1 MTSGP
6 PYHED
11 LPRIAAEG
19 FQLAD
24 RLCRGCG
31 QLHALWP
38 YIRLARATSAGLEDA
53 SSQLQAVLS
62 GLFAA
67 GRRHV
72 LVAGAA
78 DTGLLALVA
87 RAGAGHPL
95 DIVVLDRCD
104 TPLELCRRLA
114 QSWSLPITTWH
125 EDLDGLDR
133 PGMFDI
139 VLVYGTLHFI
149 APDRRAEVLAR
160 MRRAL
165 RADGRLVLRVNASRR
180 IEGDLTEEGRDG
192 YADWVPEEL
201 SRIGVPLPEPL
212 EAFRERLRLHAMSR
226 EHREGAFGNP
236 EEIRALL
243 AGAGLVASE
252 WLELGVKLSTP
263 VQEFVAKTGKRRFLA
278 ITESKGTA

>member
-6 PYHED
+6 VCHED

-19 FQLAD
+19 FQLAG

-53 SSQLQAVLS
+53 SSQLQSVLTE
-62 GLFAA
+62 LIAA
-67 GRRHV
+67 GRRDV
-72 LVAGAA
+72 LVAGSA

-95 DIVVLDRCD
+95 DIVVLDRCK

-114 QSWSLPITTWH
+114 QCWSLPIATLH
-125 EDLDGLDR
+125 EDLNDLDR
-133 PGMFDI
+133 RGQFDI
-139 VLVYGTLHFI
+139 LLVHGTLHFL

-160 MRRAL
+160 MRRSL
-165 RADGRLVLRVNASRR
+165 RPDGRLVLRVNVSRR
-180 IEGDLTEEGRDG
+180 IQGDLTEEGRDG

-226 EHREGAFGNP
+226 EHREGAFGTP
-236 EEIRALL
+236 EEIQALL
-243 AGAGLVASE
+243 AEASLVTRE
-252 WLELGVKLSTP
+252 WLELGVKLSAP
-263 VQEFVAKTGKRRFLA
+263 VQEFVAKTGKRRFLVIA
-278 ITESKGTA
+278 QPKGEA

>member
-1 MTSGP
+1 MTSGC

-11 LPRIAAEG
+11 LPHIAAEG
-19 FQLAD
+19 FELAK
-24 RLCRGCG
+24 RLCRSCG

-53 SSQLQAVLS
+53 SSLLQSALS
-62 GLFAA
+62 RLIAA
-67 GRRHV
+67 GRRRV
-72 LVAGAA
+72 LVAGSA

-95 DIVVLDRCD
+95 DIVVLDRCE

-114 QSWSLPITTWH
+114 QRWSLPIATSH
-125 EDLDGLDR
+125 EDLNALDR
-133 PGMFDI
+133 PATFDV

-160 MRRAL
+160 MRRSL
-165 RADGRLVLRVNASRR
+165 RPDGRLVLRVNASRR
-180 IEGDLTEEGRDG
+180 IAGDLTEEGRDG
-192 YADWVPEEL
+192 YADWVPDEL
-201 SRIGVPLPEPL
+201 SRIGVPLPEPP

-226 EHREGAFGNP
+226 EHREGAFGTP

-243 AGAGLVASE
+243 VAAGLVASE
-252 WLELGVKLSTP
+252 WLELGVKLSAP
-263 VQEFVAKTGKRRFLA
+263 VQDFVAKTGKRRFLA
-278 ITESKGTA
+278 IAEPKGGA

>member
-95 DIVVLDRCD
+95 DIVVLDRCE

-114 QSWSLPITTWH
+114 QRWSLPITTWH
-125 EDLDGLDR
+125 EDLDGSIG
-133 PGMFDI
+133 PECS
-139 VLVYGTLHFI
+139 TSCWCT
-149 APDRRAEVLAR
+149 AR
-160 MRRAL
+160 CISL
-165 RADGRLVLRVNASRR
+165 
-180 IEGDLTEEGRDG
+180 
-192 YADWVPEEL
+192 
-201 SRIGVPLPEPL
+201 LPT
-212 EAFRERLRLHAMSR
+212 
-226 EHREGAFGNP
+226 
-236 EEIRALL
+236 
-243 AGAGLVASE
+243 VAS
-252 WLELGVKLSTP
+252 KSSP
-263 VQEFVAKTGKRRFLA
+263 ACVARFAPTGAWCFA
-278 ITESKGTA
+278 SMPAAASKAT

>member
-6 PYHED
+6 PCHED

-19 FQLAD
+19 FELAD

-53 SSQLQAVLS
+53 SSQLQSVLS
-62 GLFAA
+62 GLIAG

-72 LVAGAA
+72 LVAGSA

-95 DIVVLDRCD
+95 DIVVLDRCE

-114 QSWSLPITTWH
+114 RRWSLPITTWH
-125 EDLDGLDR
+125 EDLNGLDR
-133 PGMFDI
+133 PAMFDI

-165 RADGRLVLRVNASRR
+165 RPDGRLVLRVNASRR

-201 SRIGVPLPEPL
+201 SSIGVPLPEPL
-212 EAFRERLRLHAMSR
+212 EAFRERLRLHAISR
-226 EHREGAFGNP
+226 EHREGAFSTP
-236 EEIRALL
+236 EDIHALL
-243 AGAGLVASE
+243 ARAGLVTSE
-252 WLELGVKLSTP
+252 WLELGVKLSAP

-278 ITESKGTA
+278 IAEPKGEA